1 MTEQHATQ
9 SELEAI
15 TEALAAVQG
24 EALSPEQRIA
34 QLEAEIASLKDQAL
48 RAAAEAENVRRR
60 ARKDV
65 EDASKY
71 ATSNIARD
79 LVTVI
84 ENLQRA
90 VGAVPEGE
98 RQAHPLLTSLW
109 TGVEMTL
116 SEFLSVFERHGI
128 RRVDPLGQAFDH
140 QLHEAVVQVPD
151 PTQAPGTVIQ
161 TIQAGYVLHD
171 RLLRPALVAVSK
183 EAEAPHVDTQA

>member
-34 QLEAEIASLKDQAL
+34 QAL